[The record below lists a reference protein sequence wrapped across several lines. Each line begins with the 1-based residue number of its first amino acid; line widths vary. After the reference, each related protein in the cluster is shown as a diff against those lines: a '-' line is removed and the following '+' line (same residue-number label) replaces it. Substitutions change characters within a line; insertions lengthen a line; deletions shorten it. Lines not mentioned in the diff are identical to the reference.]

1 MKCILLCAGYATRL
15 YPLTLNTPKH
25 LLKVGDKTILDYVIE
40 KLPMEHIDQIY
51 LVTNNKFYQN
61 FIAWRDQL
69 KQKLPIM
76 VFNDQTMSN
85 EDRLGSMGDVLFV
98 IEQTRFDDDFL
109 LISADNLFN
118 FDLTPMLASFFEGK
132 NIIALY
138 DVKTIEEAKKMGIPT
153 LNSEGVITH
162 LIEKPENPS
171 STLSSIG
178 IYLFHREVIQLV
190 RQYVEEGHSPDKVGD
205 FISWLCQKIPLYT
218 YRYDGP
224 NNLWLDIGT
233 PSQLELA
240 KRLFAK

>member
-25 LLKVGDKTILDYVIE
+25 LLKVGNKTILDYVIE

-61 FIAWRDQL
+61 FVAWRDQL
-69 KQKLPIM
+69 KPKLPIM
-76 VFNDQTMSN
+76 VLNDQTMSN

-98 IEQTRFDDDFL
+98 IEQTKFDDDFL

-118 FDLTPMLASFFEGK
+118 FDLKPMLVPFFEGK
-132 NIIALY
+132 NVIALY
-138 DVKTIEEAKKMGIPT
+138 DVQTIEEAKKMGIPT

-218 YRYDGP
+218 HRYDGP
-224 NNLWLDIGT
+224 NDLWLDIGT

-240 KRLFAK
+240 KRLFAN

>member
-25 LLKVGDKTILDYVIE
+25 LLKVGEKAILDYVIE

-61 FIAWRDQL
+61 FVAWRDQL
-69 KQKLPIM
+69 KPKLPIM
-76 VFNDQTMSN
+76 VLNDQTMSN

-98 IEQTRFDDDFL
+98 IEQTQFDDDFL

-118 FDLTPMLASFFEGK
+118 FDLTPMLGPFFEGR
-132 NIIALY
+132 NIVALY
-138 DVKTIEEAKKMGIPT
+138 DVQTIEEAKKMGIPT

-178 IYLFHREVIQLV
+178 IYLFHREVIQLL
-190 RQYVEEGHSPDKVGD
+190 RQYIEEGHSPDKVGD

-218 YRYDGP
+218 HRYDGP
-224 NNLWLDIGT
+224 NDLWLDIGT